1 MDPILK
7 ENAIASA
14 LNSISACEVAN
25 EVDAGANEI
34 DAEAGAAA
42 NEVVANEVDAANE
55 VEVATYVRDAL
66 DEIVDAVVLD
76 DEAPVATEAPLAV
89 ADDSV
94 YPITL
99 TSIPLLDAH
108 TVLEPILEETDN
120 VPPHIEPAIIKI
132 PEPPVAQVSAVAQVA
147 PVTVAQLAAV
157 APVTVAQVTHVEQT
171 PSESVLAV
179 AEAVAV
185 FAEACAAAA
194 KVASN
199 IKKYRAAQYDEHDNT
214 YAKKLFSIFKRDVDE
229 ETQKR
234 FNKFTD
240 RLMSEPR
247 INRFSL
253 LGAISDYEKT
263 DDGRKYPFPV
273 SFTDEAFNYRPYQ
286 PCIIC

>member
-1 MDPILK
+1 M
-7 ENAIASA
+7 N
-14 LNSISACEVAN
+14 
-25 EVDAGANEI
+25 
-34 DAEAGAAA
+34 
-42 NEVVANEVDAANE
+42 
-55 VEVATYVRDAL
+55 
-66 DEIVDAVVLD
+66 
-76 DEAPVATEAPLAV
+76 
-89 ADDSV
+89 
-94 YPITL
+94 
-99 TSIPLLDAH
+99 
-108 TVLEPILEETDN
+108 
-120 VPPHIEPAIIKI
+120 
-132 PEPPVAQVSAVAQVA
+132 
-147 PVTVAQLAAV
+147 
-157 APVTVAQVTHVEQT
+157 QVTHVEQT

-194 KVASN
+194 KVAADAKTAAAN

-286 PCIIC
+286 PCVVS